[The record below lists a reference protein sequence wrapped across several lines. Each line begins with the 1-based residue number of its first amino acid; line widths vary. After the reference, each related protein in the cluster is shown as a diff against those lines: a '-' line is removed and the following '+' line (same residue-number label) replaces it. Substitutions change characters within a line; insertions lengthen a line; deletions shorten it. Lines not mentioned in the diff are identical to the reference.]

1 MNANKMGV
9 QPVPR
14 LLLAMG
20 LPMILSMIVQAFYN
34 LVDSYFISN
43 LTDDQIPNLG
53 DLAMNALTLSF
64 PIQMLMIAI
73 GVGTGVGVGALLSKH
88 LGQREFERANY
99 VAGNAISVSVLTY
112 VIFLL
117 FGLFGT
123 RWFLS
128 TQTSDPQV
136 LELGVQY
143 LSICCVWSF
152 GAVCS
157 MIYEKLL
164 QSTGKTQLS
173 TIAQLIGAITNIILD
188 PILIYGLL
196 GLPKM
201 GVTGAAVATVVGQ
214 ILTLIADMI
223 FHYRCNHEISGHPRY
238 LRPRRDAIVG
248 IYVVGA
254 PAIVMQALMSVM
266 SYGINIIYGMVSA
279 AAVTAFGIYYKIQ
292 QFVFFAAFGMN
303 NAMIPVIAYNFGRGD
318 RRRIDQG
325 ILWGQIYTL
334 ILMLIGMAVLQI
346 FAAPICGVFSLSAE
360 TEDLCIRAIRIV
372 TLGYLFAGLNIGYQG
387 VFQALGNGVKSL
399 ILSLVRL
406 IVVTL
411 PLAWALTR
419 VEQAADWIWLCF
431 PIAEACGVVVA
442 LAFMQLVARR
452 QLVGLK
458 HV

>member
-1 MNANKMGV
+1 M
-9 QPVPR
+9 
-14 LLLAMG
+14 
-20 LPMILSMIVQAFYN
+20 
-34 LVDSYFISN
+34 
-43 LTDDQIPNLG
+43 T
-53 DLAMNALTLSF
+53 
-64 PIQMLMIAI
+64 
-73 GVGTGVGVGALLSKH
+73 
-88 LGQREFERANY
+88 
-99 VAGNAISVSVLTY
+99 
-112 VIFLL
+112 
-117 FGLFGT
+117 
-123 RWFLS
+123 
-128 TQTSDPQV
+128 
-136 LELGVQY
+136 
-143 LSICCVWSF
+143 
-152 GAVCS
+152 
-157 MIYEKLL
+157 
-164 QSTGKTQLS
+164 
-173 TIAQLIGAITNIILD
+173 
-188 PILIYGLL
+188 
-196 GLPKM
+196 
-201 GVTGAAVATVVGQ
+201 
-214 ILTLIADMI
+214 

-303 NAMIPVIAYNFGRGD
+303 NAMILVIAYNFGRGD

-325 ILWGQIYTL
+325 ILWGQVYTL

-360 TEDLCIRAIRIV
+360 TEKLCIRAIRIV

-419 VEQAADWIWLCF
+419 VDQAADWIWLCF